1 MCNELVLRL
10 IRDENGNWTEKINKL
25 KDYSKKGL
33 VWVMYG
39 FFDEAGKPVL
49 IEVGK
54 TKDIVTEIN
63 SDKEIIMNP
72 PQYKKVNNKSHPRF
86 RQWSEKIDGYDKRK
100 YDKYRQISK
109 DYSKIE
115 LYIAYKNINDNKLI
129 CKETHIAMNG
139 KAKYWY
145 PMGRKQW
152 KFARKYEKRHIKV
165 E

>member
-1 MCNELVLRL
+1 MCNELVLQL
-10 IRDENGNWTEKINKL
+10 IRKNGKWTEKINLLEKY
-25 KDYSKKGL
+25 KEMGL
-33 VWVMYG
+33 VWTMYG
-39 FFDEAGKPVL
+39 FSDETGKPVL

-54 TKDIVTEIN
+54 TNDIVTEIN

-72 PQYKKVNNKSHPRF
+72 PQYKEKNKINHPRF
-86 RQWSEKIDGYDKRK
+86 RKWSEKIDGKDSRPN
-100 YDKYRQISK
+100 DKYRQISK

-115 LYIAYKNINDNKLI
+115 LYIAYKNKNDNKLL
-129 CKETHIAMNG
+129 CKETQIAMNG

-152 KFARKYEKRHIKV
+152 KFVRKYEKRHIKV